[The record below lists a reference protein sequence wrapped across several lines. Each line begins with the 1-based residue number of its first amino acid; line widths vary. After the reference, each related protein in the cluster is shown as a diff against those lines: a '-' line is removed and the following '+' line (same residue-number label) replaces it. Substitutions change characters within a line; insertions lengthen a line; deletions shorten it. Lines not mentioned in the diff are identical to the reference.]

1 MNAPSRYLV
10 AIVIASNLM
19 GCQLIKK
26 FTDRNND
33 SGAAPTGTTVVT
45 LDGGGIALPNPN
57 VVAYDAAAWA
67 DAGAAANAA
76 MAAANAAMAAA
87 ADASAQA
94 GQALQNAQNA
104 LGDAGVN
111 TAAPAP
117 APGAAEADAGAA
129 MAAPSGVAP
138 TAPVVA
144 APSSP
149 AAAEPAD
156 EPEQTGRRPS
166 RRHDDYCRRHPGQ
179 LHPRT
184 GQICPNILGSQ
195 NLQR

>member
-57 VVAYDAAAWA
+57 VVAYDAAAWG
-67 DAGAAANAA
+67 DAGAAANEA

-87 ADASAQA
+87 ADALGA
-94 GQALQNAQNA
+94 GRA
-104 LGDAGVN
+104 
-111 TAAPAP
+111 
-117 APGAAEADAGAA
+117 GAAERAEH
-129 MAAPSGVAP
+129 PRRRGVNPPRPLLARQRP
-138 TAPVVA
+138 TRALRWRPRVWPRRPPVVA

-149 AAAEPAD
+149 AAAEPPTSRAD
-156 EPEQTGRRPS
+156 RAPPVASARRLLP
-166 RRHDDYCRRHPGQ
+166 
-179 LHPRT
+179 
-184 GQICPNILGSQ
+184 
-195 NLQR
+195 